1 MADTQE
7 AQELIG
13 SRSEAALAA
22 LTRDLMDRGR
32 IAAAVPGAVVTGSPA
47 APELAAADVI
57 LLDLTARIAPAEVVA
72 IGVPVIA
79 YGPHGDVEALQA
91 ARLAGC
97 AEALP
102 RSKVFRR
109 PEQLRDLVA
118 AVHARSPHAP

>member
-1 MADTQE
+1 MAE
-7 AQELIG
+7 AQQAQGLTG
-13 SRSEAALAA
+13 SSGEAALAA
-22 LTRDLMDRGR
+22 ITRDIMDRGR

-47 APELAAADVI
+47 APELATADVI
-57 LLDLTARIAPAEVVA
+57 LLDLTAGIASAEVVA
-72 IGVPVIA
+72 IGPPVIA

-118 AVHARSPHAP
+118 AVSGRSPHAP